1 MKLFLT
7 ADKADRAA
15 NFGKNVVKC
24 FYSAGVLFDVLE
36 TCFGELPPEAAHYR
50 KYSKMKAAYIHNC
63 LKAGET
69 PVAGPLVEPPGD
81 QQPPEGELQHPEVL
95 GRHGDHEA
103 HRVLGGAAG
112 PGVLGQEQAAVA
124 PTEPAPQHL
133 QAPADLHALH
143 HSPRH
148 RLRPVRP
155 PLRSRSRCPRHA
167 RCSI

>member
-81 QQPPEGELQHPEVL
+81 QQPPEGEVSLPVPQLPPQEP
-95 GRHGDHEA
+95 GQA
-103 HRVLGGAAG
+103 GGFVPPPSYTPQQPAA
-112 PGVLGQEQAAVA
+112 PPPPQYNIPPAVK
-124 PTEPAPQHL
+124 
-133 QAPADLHALH
+133 
-143 HSPRH
+143 
-148 RLRPVRP
+148 
-155 PLRSRSRCPRHA
+155 
-167 RCSI
+167 